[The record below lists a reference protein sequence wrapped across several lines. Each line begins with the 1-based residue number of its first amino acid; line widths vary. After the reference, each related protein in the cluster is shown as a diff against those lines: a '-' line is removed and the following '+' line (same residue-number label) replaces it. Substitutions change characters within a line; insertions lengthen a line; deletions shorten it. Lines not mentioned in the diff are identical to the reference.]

1 MSNEVLRN
9 SPHDQQSGQEEKK
22 RTISVL
28 CLLRATS
35 LTIAL
40 MSWGAVMLST
50 RQAVAA
56 GTAST
61 TLTLKTRVTRATCDI
76 HTPPGVISLPT
87 INPGDT
93 GGSEWRSTVTPLD
106 IGVRCP
112 SAPEEWVTL
121 VMHIMP
127 VAGSGS
133 GDEEGVIVS
142 RRLDNDSPGPDL
154 FLTNRSDNDAFLK
167 NDTVLARSDQDCQRF
182 LSMSCLKM
190 TKLSSNPDS
199 YSLPVGVQMV
209 IPVGDSRAGR
219 LKPGVWQ
226 ATATLTMTYQ

>member
-9 SPHDQQSGQEEKK
+9 SPHDQQSWQKEKK
-22 RTISVL
+22 RIISVL

-35 LTIAL
+35 LTMAL
-40 MSWGAVMLST
+40 MSWGAVMLSIQ
-50 RQAVAA
+50 QAVAA
-56 GTAST
+56 GTATT
-61 TLTLKTRVTRATCDI
+61 TLTLKTRVIHATCDI
-76 HTPPGVISLPT
+76 HTPQGVVSLPT
-87 INPGDT
+87 IKPDET
-93 GGSEWRSTVTPLD
+93 GENEWRSTVVPLD

-112 SAPEEWVTL
+112 SAPEEWITL
-121 VMHIMP
+121 VMHIIP
-127 VAGSGS
+127 AAGSGS
-133 GDEEGVIVS
+133 DYDERAIVS

-154 FLTNRSDNDAFLK
+154 FLTNRSDHDNFLT

-190 TKLSSNPDS
+190 TRLSSNPDS

-209 IPVGDSRAGR
+209 IPSGDSRPGR
-219 LKPGVWQ
+219 LIPGTWR